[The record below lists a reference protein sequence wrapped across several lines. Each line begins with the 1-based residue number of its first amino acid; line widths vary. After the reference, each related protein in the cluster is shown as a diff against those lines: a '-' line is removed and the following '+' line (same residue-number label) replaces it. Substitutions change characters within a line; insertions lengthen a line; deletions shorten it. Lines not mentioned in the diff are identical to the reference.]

1 MYSYTYDKETG
12 GILLNSSPQ
21 AFSKEPRPVYYKEL
35 DILGFNRYWKY
46 DQNDTAPYMWAEGNN
61 YFYKGRLVA
70 QTKGGSPMIAP
81 EIILFEEPE
90 RNGAPLS
97 MVDIDT
103 MIEKNND
110 LLEKLSQETIKKI
123 YNIYH
128 EYQNKVDLFYVAFS
142 GGKDSV
148 LVLDLVQRALPHNAF
163 KVLFGDTRMEFSD
176 TYTVVKRVED
186 MCKDMDIEFIR
197 AQSILS
203 PKETWKKFGPPA
215 QKIRWCCSVHK
226 TTPQIL
232 KLREI
237 LNKTDFRG
245 MAFTGIRA
253 EESASRAEYE
263 DISFGEKV
271 RGQFSCHPVL
281 EWNSAELFL
290 YIYAHKLILN
300 EAYKKGNSR
309 AGCLVCPLA
318 GYKNMWF
325 KEQSY
330 SHNDNEEYTTTLY
343 NKLIKETSSK
353 SFPSREAED
362 EYINIAGWKARRS
375 GRELNI
381 SQEVMSDLENNGILK
396 VTIQSP
402 KTDWREWMK
411 TVGPYDIIDNNHFNI
426 EWDGTLYSVAITYR
440 GKSLEFEMKVGNT
453 KSEIQLKK
461 SFKIALR
468 KTAYCIGCQVCEA
481 NCPHGFISIKNG
493 SVHISDNCY
502 KCRKCH
508 DIDYGCLLANSNKLP
523 KNINKMGSI
532 NRYANLG
539 VEYDWVKQ
547 YFKNQDDFW
556 TSHELGTNK
565 VKNLRAFLNDA
576 SLMEKNKFSKFALIV
591 DSIGIET
598 PVAWALILCNL
609 VYSAEFNWWVT
620 HVEFNI
626 VYTSDMLKELLVD
639 ENDTAKTHIT
649 SAFKN
654 ILISNQILSKEIGL
668 GICDYNIKN
677 DKRYLNSVKRTAW
690 QNADAKVILYSLYKF
705 AEACGDYYQFTLTRL
720 MDTTVDSDGVSPIQ
734 IFGLDKDTMTSILK
748 GLATN
753 YPDYIS
759 VAFTLDLDNI
769 NLRHEKSSA
778 DVLGLF

>member
-12 GILLNSSPQ
+12 GILLNSS
-21 AFSKEPRPVYYKEL
+21 SLLLCNEPRPVYYKEL
-35 DILGFNRYWKY
+35 DMLGFDRFWKY
-46 DQNDTAPYMWAEGNN
+46 DKDDSAPYMWAENNN

-81 EIILFEEPE
+81 EIILLEEPE
-90 RNGAPLS
+90 QNGASLTL
-97 MVDIDT
+97 VDIDL
-103 MIEKNND
+103 MVEKNKD

-128 EYQNKVDLFYVAFS
+128 EYQDKVDLFYVAFS

-176 TYTVVKRVED
+176 TYSVVNQVESN
-186 MCKDMDIEFIR
+186 CKEMGIEFIR
-197 AQSILS
+197 SQSILS
-203 PKETWKKFGPPA
+203 PKETWKQFGPPA

-237 LNKTDFRG
+237 LNKTNFRG

-253 EESASRAEYE
+253 QESASRAEYE
-263 DISFGEKV
+263 DISFGEKI

-281 EWNSAELFL
+281 DWNSAELFL
-290 YIYAHKLILN
+290 YIYSHKLILN

-330 SHNDNEEYTTTLY
+330 SHAENEEYTTTLY

-353 SFPSREAED
+353 SFSSKEAEN

-381 SQEVMSDLENNGILK
+381 SQDLMSDVESNGVLK
-396 VTIQSP
+396 VTILSS

-411 TVGPYDIIDNNHFNI
+411 TVGSYNIIDDNHFNI
-426 EWDGTLYSVAITYR
+426 EWDGRLYPVIITHYN
-440 GKSLEFEMKVGNT
+440 GTVEFELKVGNT

-468 KTAYCIGCQVCEA
+468 KSAYCIGCQVCEA
-481 NCPHGFISIKNG
+481 NCPHGFITINNG
-493 SVHISDNCY
+493 VVHVNDNCY

-508 DIDYGCLLANSNKLP
+508 DIDHGCLLANSNKLP

-539 VEYDWVKQ
+539 VEYDWIKQ
-547 YFKNQDDFW
+547 YLKSQDDFW
-556 TSHELGTNK
+556 VTHELGTNK
-565 VKNLRAFLNDA
+565 VKSLRAFLNDA
-576 SLMEKNKFSKFALIV
+576 SLMEKNKFSRFA
-591 DSIGIET
+591 D
-598 PVAWALILCNL
+598 N
-609 VYSAEFNWWVT
+609 
-620 HVEFNI
+620 
-626 VYTSDMLKELLVD
+626 
-639 ENDTAKTHIT
+639 
-649 SAFKN
+649 
-654 ILISNQILSKEIGL
+654 
-668 GICDYNIKN
+668 
-677 DKRYLNSVKRTAW
+677 R
-690 QNADAKVILYSLYKF
+690 
-705 AEACGDYYQFTLTRL
+705 
-720 MDTTVDSDGVSPIQ
+720 
-734 IFGLDKDTMTSILK
+734 IF
-748 GLATN
+748 
-753 YPDYIS
+753 
-759 VAFTLDLDNI
+759 
-769 NLRHEKSSA
+769 
-778 DVLGLF
+778 

>member
-12 GILLNSSPQ
+12 GILLNSS
-21 AFSKEPRPVYYKEL
+21 SLLLCNEPRPVYYKEL
-35 DILGFNRYWKY
+35 DMLGFDRFWKY
-46 DQNDTAPYMWAEGNN
+46 DKDDSAPYMWAENNN

-81 EIILFEEPE
+81 EIILLEEPE
-90 RNGAPLS
+90 QNGASLTL
-97 MVDIDT
+97 VDIDL
-103 MIEKNND
+103 MVEKNKD

-128 EYQNKVDLFYVAFS
+128 EYQDKVDLFYVAFS

-176 TYTVVKRVED
+176 TYSVVNQVESN
-186 MCKDMDIEFIR
+186 CKEMGIEFIR
-197 AQSILS
+197 SQSILS
-203 PKETWKKFGPPA
+203 PKETWKQFGPPA

-237 LNKTDFRG
+237 LNKTNFRG

-253 EESASRAEYE
+253 QESASRAEYE
-263 DISFGEKV
+263 DISFGEKI

-281 EWNSAELFL
+281 DWNSAELFL
-290 YIYAHKLILN
+290 YIYSHKLILN

-330 SHNDNEEYTTTLY
+330 SHAENEEYTTTLY

-353 SFPSREAED
+353 SFSSKEAEN

-381 SQEVMSDLENNGILK
+381 SQDLMSDVESNGVLK
-396 VTIQSP
+396 VTILSS

-411 TVGPYDIIDNNHFNI
+411 TVGSYNIIDDNHFNI
-426 EWDGTLYSVAITYR
+426 EWDGRLYPVIITHYS
-440 GKSLEFEMKVGNT
+440 GTVEFELKVGNT

-468 KTAYCIGCQVCEA
+468 KSAYCIGCQVCEA
-481 NCPHGFISIKNG
+481 NCPHGFITINNG
-493 SVHISDNCY
+493 VVHVNDNCY

-508 DIDYGCLLANSNKLP
+508 DIDHGCLLANSNKLP

-539 VEYDWVKQ
+539 VEYDWIKQ
-547 YFKNQDDFW
+547 YLKSQDDFW
-556 TSHELGTNK
+556 VTHELGTNK
-565 VKNLRAFLNDA
+565 VKSLRAFLNDA
-576 SLMEKNKFSKFALIV
+576 SLMEKNKFSRFASVVSSLGV
-591 DSIGIET
+591 ENH
-598 PVAWALILCNL
+598 VAWALILCNL
-609 VYSAEFNWWVT
+609 TYSSEFNWWIT
-620 HVEFNI
+620 HVEFNT
-626 VYTSDMLKELLVD
+626 VYTTDMLK
-639 ENDTAKTHIT
+639 
-649 SAFKN
+649 SSF
-654 ILISNQILSKEIGL
+654 
-668 GICDYNIKN
+668 
-677 DKRYLNSVKRTAW
+677 
-690 QNADAKVILYSLYKF
+690 
-705 AEACGDYYQFTLTRL
+705 LTRMIPQRHISHRL
-720 MDTTVDSDGVSPIQ
+720 LKTSSYPIKYLEKKSD
-734 IFGLDKDTMTSILK
+734 
-748 GLATN
+748 
-753 YPDYIS
+753 
-759 VAFTLDLDNI
+759 
-769 NLRHEKSSA
+769 
-778 DVLGLF
+778 

>member
-12 GILLNSSPQ
+12 GILLNSS
-21 AFSKEPRPVYYKEL
+21 SLLLCNEPRPVYYKEL
-35 DILGFNRYWKY
+35 DMLGFDRFWKY
-46 DQNDTAPYMWAEGNN
+46 DKDDSAPYMWAENNN

-81 EIILFEEPE
+81 EIILLEEPE
-90 RNGAPLS
+90 QNGASLTL
-97 MVDIDT
+97 VDIDL
-103 MIEKNND
+103 MVEKNKD

-128 EYQNKVDLFYVAFS
+128 EYQDKVDLFYVAFS

-176 TYTVVKRVED
+176 TYSVVNQVESN
-186 MCKDMDIEFIR
+186 CKEMGIEFIR
-197 AQSILS
+197 SQSILS
-203 PKETWKKFGPPA
+203 PKETWKQFGPPA

-237 LNKTDFRG
+237 LNKTNFRG

-253 EESASRAEYE
+253 QESASRAEYE
-263 DISFGEKV
+263 DISFGEKI

-281 EWNSAELFL
+281 DWNSAELFL
-290 YIYAHKLILN
+290 YIYSHKLILN

-330 SHNDNEEYTTTLY
+330 SHAENEEYTTTLY

-353 SFPSREAED
+353 SFSSKEAEN

-381 SQEVMSDLENNGILK
+381 SQDLMSDVESNGVLK
-396 VTIQSP
+396 VTILSS

-411 TVGPYDIIDNNHFNI
+411 TVGSYNIIDDNHFNI
-426 EWDGTLYSVAITYR
+426 EWDGRLYPVIITHYS
-440 GKSLEFEMKVGNT
+440 GTVEFELKVGNT

-468 KTAYCIGCQVCEA
+468 KSAYCIGCQVCEA
-481 NCPHGFISIKNG
+481 NCPHGFITINNG
-493 SVHISDNCY
+493 VVHVNDNCY

-508 DIDYGCLLANSNKLP
+508 DIDHGCLLANSNKLP

-539 VEYDWVKQ
+539 VEYDWIKQ
-547 YFKNQDDFW
+547 YLKSQDDFW
-556 TSHELGTNK
+556 VTHELGTNK
-565 VKNLRAFLNDA
+565 VKSLRAFLNDA
-576 SLMEKNKFSKFALIV
+576 SLMEKNKFSRFASVVSSLGV
-591 DSIGIET
+591 ENH
-598 PVAWALILCNL
+598 VAWALILCNL
-609 VYSAEFNWWVT
+609 TYSSEFNWWIT
-620 HVEFNI
+620 HVEFN
-626 VYTSDMLKELLVD
+626 
-639 ENDTAKTHIT
+639 
-649 SAFKN
+649 
-654 ILISNQILSKEIGL
+654 
-668 GICDYNIKN
+668 
-677 DKRYLNSVKRTAW
+677 
-690 QNADAKVILYSLYKF
+690 
-705 AEACGDYYQFTLTRL
+705 
-720 MDTTVDSDGVSPIQ
+720 
-734 IFGLDKDTMTSILK
+734 
-748 GLATN
+748 
-753 YPDYIS
+753 
-759 VAFTLDLDNI
+759 
-769 NLRHEKSSA
+769 
-778 DVLGLF
+778 

>member
-12 GILLNSSPQ
+12 GILLNSS
-21 AFSKEPRPVYYKEL
+21 SLLLCNEPRPVYYKEL
-35 DILGFNRYWKY
+35 DMLGFDRFWKY
-46 DQNDTAPYMWAEGNN
+46 DKDDSAPYMWAENNN

-81 EIILFEEPE
+81 EIILLEEPE
-90 RNGAPLS
+90 QNGASLTL
-97 MVDIDT
+97 VDIDL
-103 MIEKNND
+103 MVEKNKD

-128 EYQNKVDLFYVAFS
+128 EYQDKVDLFYVAFS

-176 TYTVVKRVED
+176 TYSVVNQVESN
-186 MCKDMDIEFIR
+186 CKEMGIEFIR
-197 AQSILS
+197 SQSILS
-203 PKETWKKFGPPA
+203 PKETWKQFGPPA

-237 LNKTDFRG
+237 LNKTNFRG

-253 EESASRAEYE
+253 QESASRAEYE
-263 DISFGEKV
+263 DISFGEKI

-281 EWNSAELFL
+281 DWNSAELFL
-290 YIYAHKLILN
+290 YIYSHKLILN

-330 SHNDNEEYTTTLY
+330 SHAENEEYTTTLY

-353 SFPSREAED
+353 SFSSKEAEN

-381 SQEVMSDLENNGILK
+381 SQDLMSDVESNGVLK
-396 VTIQSP
+396 VTILSS

-411 TVGPYDIIDNNHFNI
+411 TVGSYNIIDDNHFNI
-426 EWDGTLYSVAITYR
+426 EWDGRLYPVIITHYS
-440 GKSLEFEMKVGNT
+440 GTVEFELKVGNT

-468 KTAYCIGCQVCEA
+468 KSAYCIGCQVCEA
-481 NCPHGFISIKNG
+481 NCPHGFITINNG
-493 SVHISDNCY
+493 VVHVNDNCY

-508 DIDYGCLLANSNKLP
+508 DIDHGCLLANSNKLP

-539 VEYDWVKQ
+539 VEYDWIKQ
-547 YFKNQDDFW
+547 YLKSQDDFW
-556 TSHELGTNK
+556 VTHELGTNK
-565 VKNLRAFLNDA
+565 VKSLRAFLNDA
-576 SLMEKNKFSKFALIV
+576 SLMEKNKFSRFASVVSSLGV
-591 DSIGIET
+591 ENH
-598 PVAWALILCNL
+598 VAWALILCNL
-609 VYSAEFNWWVT
+609 TYSSEFNWWIT
-620 HVEFNI
+620 HVEFNT
-626 VYTSDMLKELLVD
+626 VYTTDMLKELLPD

-649 SAFKN
+649 SAFKS
-654 ILISNQILSKEIGL
+654 ILISNQILGKEVGL

-677 DKRYLNSVKRTAW
+677 DKRYLNNIQRIAW
-690 QNADAKVILYSLYKF
+690 QDVDAKVILYSLYKF

-720 MDTTVDSDGVSPIQ
+720 MDTTVESDGVSPVQ
-734 IFGLDKDTMTSILK
+734 IFGLDKDAITGILK

-769 NLRHEKSSA
+769 NLRQEKTSA
-778 DVLGLF
+778 DILDLF

>member
-12 GILLNSSPQ
+12 GILLNSS
-21 AFSKEPRPVYYKEL
+21 SLLLCNEPRPVYYKEL
-35 DILGFNRYWKY
+35 DMLGFDRFWKY
-46 DQNDTAPYMWAEGNN
+46 DKDDSAPYMWAENNN

-81 EIILFEEPE
+81 EIILLEEPE
-90 RNGAPLS
+90 QNGASLTL
-97 MVDIDT
+97 VDIDL
-103 MIEKNND
+103 MVEKNKD

-128 EYQNKVDLFYVAFS
+128 EYQDKVDLFYVAFS

-176 TYTVVKRVED
+176 TYSVVNQVESN
-186 MCKDMDIEFIR
+186 CKEMGIEFIR
-197 AQSILS
+197 SQSILS
-203 PKETWKKFGPPA
+203 PKETWKQFGPPA

-237 LNKTDFRG
+237 LNKTNFRG

-253 EESASRAEYE
+253 QESASRAEYE
-263 DISFGEKV
+263 DISFGEKI

-281 EWNSAELFL
+281 DWNSAELFL
-290 YIYAHKLILN
+290 YIYSHKLILN

-330 SHNDNEEYTTTLY
+330 SHAENEEYTTTLY

-353 SFPSREAED
+353 SFSSKEAEN

-381 SQEVMSDLENNGILK
+381 SQDLMSDVESNGVLK
-396 VTIQSP
+396 VTILSS

-411 TVGPYDIIDNNHFNI
+411 TVGSYNIIDDNHFNI
-426 EWDGTLYSVAITYR
+426 EWDGRLYPVIITHYS
-440 GKSLEFEMKVGNT
+440 GTVEFELKVGNT

-468 KTAYCIGCQVCEA
+468 KSAYCIGCQVCEA
-481 NCPHGFISIKNG
+481 NCPHGFITINNG
-493 SVHISDNCY
+493 VVHVNDNCY

-508 DIDYGCLLANSNKLP
+508 DIDHGCLLANSNKLP

-539 VEYDWVKQ
+539 VEYDWIKQ
-547 YFKNQDDFW
+547 YLKSQDDFW
-556 TSHELGTNK
+556 VTHELGTNK
-565 VKNLRAFLNDA
+565 VKSLRAFLNDA
-576 SLMEKNKFSKFALIV
+576 SLMEKNKFSRFASVVSSLGV
-591 DSIGIET
+591 ENH
-598 PVAWALILCNL
+598 VAWALILCNL
-609 VYSAEFNWWVT
+609 TYSSEFNWWIT
-620 HVEFNI
+620 HVEFNT
-626 VYTSDMLKELLVD
+626 VYTTDMLKELLPD
-639 ENDTAKTHIT
+639 ENDTAKTISHRLLKT
-649 SAFKN
+649 S
-654 ILISNQILSKEIGL
+654 S
-668 GICDYNIKN
+668 YPIK
-677 DKRYLNSVKRTAW
+677 YLEK
-690 QNADAKVILYSLYKF
+690 K
-705 AEACGDYYQFTLTRL
+705 
-720 MDTTVDSDGVSPIQ
+720 SD
-734 IFGLDKDTMTSILK
+734 
-748 GLATN
+748 
-753 YPDYIS
+753 
-759 VAFTLDLDNI
+759 
-769 NLRHEKSSA
+769 
-778 DVLGLF
+778 

>member
-12 GILLNSSPQ
+12 GILLNSS
-21 AFSKEPRPVYYKEL
+21 SLLLCNEPRPVYYKEL
-35 DILGFNRYWKY
+35 DMLGFDRFWKY
-46 DQNDTAPYMWAEGNN
+46 DKDDSAPYMWAENNN

-81 EIILFEEPE
+81 EIILLEEPE
-90 RNGAPLS
+90 QNGASLTL
-97 MVDIDT
+97 VDIDL
-103 MIEKNND
+103 MVEKNKD

-128 EYQNKVDLFYVAFS
+128 EYQDKVDLFYVAFS

-176 TYTVVKRVED
+176 TYSVVNQVESN
-186 MCKDMDIEFIR
+186 CKEMGIEFIR
-197 AQSILS
+197 SQSILS
-203 PKETWKKFGPPA
+203 PKETWKQFGPPA

-237 LNKTDFRG
+237 LNKTNFRG

-253 EESASRAEYE
+253 QESASRAEYE
-263 DISFGEKV
+263 DISFGEKI

-281 EWNSAELFL
+281 DWNSAELFL
-290 YIYAHKLILN
+290 YIYSHKLILN

-330 SHNDNEEYTTTLY
+330 SHAENEEYTTTLY

-353 SFPSREAED
+353 SFSSKEAEN

-381 SQEVMSDLENNGILK
+381 SQDLMSDVESNGVLK
-396 VTIQSP
+396 VTILSS

-411 TVGPYDIIDNNHFNI
+411 TVGSYNIIDDNHFNI
-426 EWDGTLYSVAITYR
+426 EWDGRLYPVIITHYS
-440 GKSLEFEMKVGNT
+440 GTVEFELKVGNT

-468 KTAYCIGCQVCEA
+468 KSAYCIGCQVCEA
-481 NCPHGFISIKNG
+481 NCPHGFITINNG
-493 SVHISDNCY
+493 VVHVNDNCY

-508 DIDYGCLLANSNKLP
+508 DIDHGCLLANSNKLP

-539 VEYDWVKQ
+539 VEYDWIKQ
-547 YFKNQDDFW
+547 YLKSQDDFW
-556 TSHELGTNK
+556 
-565 VKNLRAFLNDA
+565 
-576 SLMEKNKFSKFALIV
+576 
-591 DSIGIET
+591 
-598 PVAWALILCNL
+598 
-609 VYSAEFNWWVT
+609 VT
-620 HVEFNI
+620 H
-626 VYTSDMLKELLVD
+626 
-639 ENDTAKTHIT
+639 
-649 SAFKN
+649 
-654 ILISNQILSKEIGL
+654 
-668 GICDYNIKN
+668 
-677 DKRYLNSVKRTAW
+677 
-690 QNADAKVILYSLYKF
+690 
-705 AEACGDYYQFTLTRL
+705 
-720 MDTTVDSDGVSPIQ
+720 
-734 IFGLDKDTMTSILK
+734 
-748 GLATN
+748 
-753 YPDYIS
+753 
-759 VAFTLDLDNI
+759 
-769 NLRHEKSSA
+769 
-778 DVLGLF
+778 

>member
-12 GILLNSSPQ
+12 GILLNSS
-21 AFSKEPRPVYYKEL
+21 SLLLCNEPRPVYYKEL
-35 DILGFNRYWKY
+35 DMLGFDRFWKY
-46 DQNDTAPYMWAEGNN
+46 DKDDSAPYMWAENNN

-81 EIILFEEPE
+81 EIILLEEPE
-90 RNGAPLS
+90 QNGASLTL
-97 MVDIDT
+97 VDIDL
-103 MIEKNND
+103 MVEKNKD

-128 EYQNKVDLFYVAFS
+128 EYQDKVDLFYVAFS

-176 TYTVVKRVED
+176 TYSVVNQVESN
-186 MCKDMDIEFIR
+186 CKEMGIEFIR
-197 AQSILS
+197 SQSILS
-203 PKETWKKFGPPA
+203 PKETWKQFGPPA

-237 LNKTDFRG
+237 LNKTNFRG

-253 EESASRAEYE
+253 QESASRAEYE
-263 DISFGEKV
+263 DISFGEKI

-281 EWNSAELFL
+281 DWNSAELFL
-290 YIYAHKLILN
+290 YIYSHKLILN

-330 SHNDNEEYTTTLY
+330 SHAENEEYTTTLY

-353 SFPSREAED
+353 SFSSKEAEN

-381 SQEVMSDLENNGILK
+381 SQDLMSDVESNGVLK
-396 VTIQSP
+396 VTILSS

-411 TVGPYDIIDNNHFNI
+411 TVGSYNIIDDNHFNI
-426 EWDGTLYSVAITYR
+426 EWDGRLYPVIITHYS
-440 GKSLEFEMKVGNT
+440 GTVEFELKVGNT

-468 KTAYCIGCQVCEA
+468 KSAYCIGCQVCEA
-481 NCPHGFISIKNG
+481 NCPHGFITINNG
-493 SVHISDNCY
+493 VVHVNDNCY

-508 DIDYGCLLANSNKLP
+508 DIDHGCLLANSNKLP

-539 VEYDWVKQ
+539 VEYDWIKQ
-547 YFKNQDDFW
+547 YLKSQDDFW
-556 TSHELGTNK
+556 VTHELGTNK
-565 VKNLRAFLNDA
+565 VKSLRAFLNDA
-576 SLMEKNKFSKFALIV
+576 SLMEKNKFSRFASVVSSLGV
-591 DSIGIET
+591 ENH
-598 PVAWALILCNL
+598 VAWALILCNL
-609 VYSAEFNWWVT
+609 TYSSEFNWWIT
-620 HVEFNI
+620 HVEFNT
-626 VYTSDMLKELLVD
+626 VLY
-639 ENDTAKTHIT
+639 
-649 SAFKN
+649 
-654 ILISNQILSKEIGL
+654 
-668 GICDYNIKN
+668 Y
-677 DKRYLNSVKRTAW
+677 RYA
-690 QNADAKVILYSLYKF
+690 
-705 AEACGDYYQFTLTRL
+705 
-720 MDTTVDSDGVSPIQ
+720 
-734 IFGLDKDTMTSILK
+734 
-748 GLATN
+748 
-753 YPDYIS
+753 
-759 VAFTLDLDNI
+759 
-769 NLRHEKSSA
+769 
-778 DVLGLF
+778 